1 MGLYG
6 VIKNL
11 LEGETFKSLNETQE
25 RAFVDALTYTMI
37 ADDKVVTGEE
47 DELAD
52 ALRPLRWKGSQSLE
66 SYVSESLDR
75 ARRVSDSGS
84 SVREYLRDVSERL
97 EEDWIRDETYYIAAR
112 LAASD
117 RSLDELETAYLRVM
131 VEEFGI
137 PEERFARISNQ
148 LLRETDFR

>member
-1 MGLYG
+1 
-6 VIKNL
+6 
-11 LEGETFKSLNETQE
+11 
-25 RAFVDALTYTMI
+25 MI